1 MGKRIVAREDVF
13 KLVFGYMFTLQ
24 KDDEDLE
31 LFLMD
36 TDFDESDREYIKN
49 TYEGVMKNY
58 DEIQKIL
65 VETITGYTPERVF
78 KTDKAVLTLGVYE
91 LKYTAL
97 EKGIVVN
104 ECVKLAKKYGT
115 QKSGKFVN
123 GVLAKIEK

>member
-36 TDFDESDREYIKN
+36 TDFDDSDKEYIKN

-65 VETITGYTPERVF
+65 VETITGYAPERVF

-91 LKYTAL
+91 LKYTAH
-97 EKGIVVN
+97 EKGIVIN

-115 QKSGKFVN
+115 QKSGNFVN

>member
-36 TDFDESDREYIKN
+36 AEFDDGDKEYIKN
-49 TYEGVMKNY
+49 TYEGVMEHY
-58 DEIQKIL
+58 DDIQKIL
-65 VETITGYTPERVF
+65 VDTITGYAPERVF

-97 EKGIVVN
+97 EKGIIIN
-104 ECVKLAKKYGT
+104 ECVKIAKKYGT

-123 GVLAKIEK
+123 GVLAKLDK

>member
-65 VETITGYTPERVF
+65 VKTITGYTPERVF

>member
-36 TDFDESDREYIKN
+36 TDFDESDKEYIKN